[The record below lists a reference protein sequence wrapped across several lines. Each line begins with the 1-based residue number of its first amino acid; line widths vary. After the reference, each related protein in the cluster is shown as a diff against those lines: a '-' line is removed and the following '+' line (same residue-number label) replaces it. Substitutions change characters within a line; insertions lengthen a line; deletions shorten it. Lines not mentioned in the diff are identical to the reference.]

1 MTAIRTQVVPD
12 SGVKT
17 AAPALE
23 PLLSEIHEA
32 GRAGRHVRGSED
44 ADALIPNEFR
54 RPASLD
60 LPEITAP
67 QVVRHF
73 THLAQLNYAVDTGMY
88 PLGSCTMKYNPKVND
103 RIAALA
109 GFAEIHPRQDD
120 DTIQGALR
128 LMFELQE
135 LLAKLTGMDAA
146 TLQPAAGAHAEF
158 TALLVFKAYHSKRG
172 DAARRRRV
180 IVPDTARRGRT
191 RGGPA
196 LRQGEARTLPS
207 ASADHERYRW
217 QLPARADA
225 SRQHRKGPFLLRE
238 LWGAR
243 ARLHLYSDSGRRGP
257 RGSVERRDPR
267 GELPA
272 RAASRFVRCR
282 VRPPVHARVRSLRLA
297 AEKAGR
303 VRT

>member
-1 MTAIRTQVVPD
+1 MTPIRTQVVPD

-17 AAPALE
+17 ALPALE

-54 RPASLD
+54 RRASLD
-60 LPEITAP
+60 LPEITEP

-172 DAARRRRV
+172 DAARRRSEEH
-180 IVPDTARRGRT
+180 T
-191 RGGPA
+191 
-196 LRQGEARTLPS
+196 S
-207 ASADHERYRW
+207 
-217 QLPARADA
+217 
-225 SRQHRKGPFLLRE
+225 E
-238 LWGAR
+238 LQ
-243 ARLHLYSDSGRRGP
+243 
-257 RGSVERRDPR
+257 
-267 GELPA
+267 
-272 RAASRFVRCR
+272 SRFDLVCR
-282 VRPPVHARVRSLRLA
+282 LLL
-297 AEKAGR
+297 EKKNI
-303 VRT
+303 

>member
-54 RPASLD
+54 RRASLD
-60 LPEITAP
+60 LPEITEP

-109 GFAEIHPRQDD
+109 GFADIHPRQDD

-128 LMFELQE
+128 LMFELQD
-135 LLAKLTGMDAA
+135 LLARLTGMDAV
-146 TLQPAAGAHAEF
+146 TLQPAAGAHARVTPPPGF
-158 TALLVFKAYHSKRG
+158 QAHYSKRG
-172 DAARRRRV
+172 DVAKRRRG
-180 IVPDTARRGRT
+180 IDTDTPHAT
-191 RGGPA
+191 NTASTA
-196 LRQGEARTLPS
+196 LCGFE
-207 ASADHERYRW
+207 
-217 QLPARADA
+217 
-225 SRQHRKGPFLLRE
+225 
-238 LWGAR
+238 
-243 ARLHLYSDSGRRGP
+243 
-257 RGSVERRDPR
+257 
-267 GELPA
+267 
-272 RAASRFVRCR
+272 
-282 VRPPVHARVRSLRLA
+282 
-297 AEKAGR
+297 
-303 VRT
+303 